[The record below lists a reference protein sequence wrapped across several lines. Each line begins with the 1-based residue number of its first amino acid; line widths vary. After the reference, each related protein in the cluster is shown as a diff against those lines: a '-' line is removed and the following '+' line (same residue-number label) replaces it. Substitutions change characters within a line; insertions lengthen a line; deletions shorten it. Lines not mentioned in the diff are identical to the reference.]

1 MQRRLFIGLPN
12 LALAVLFT
20 LLVGSV
26 GADDRKGDDHTLEG
40 TWDVILQFPEE
51 TCNRSECSCPAN
63 TPNIPIPAL
72 NTFLK
77 GGGMLWTGS
86 ALAVVTGQGRWE
98 RLGRDH
104 YTARFKFYIFDLT
117 SGLSMGRE
125 ELTKDIRLTG
135 PDTFEAT
142 TTYDLFNVSAGGG
155 PIAEGCIIN
164 ETATRFE

>member
-1 MQRRLFIGLPN
+1 MQTRLFTRLPS

-26 GADDRKGDDHTLEG
+26 GADDSKLEG
-40 TWDVILQFPEE
+40 TWDVTLQFPEE
-51 TCNRSECSCPAN
+51 TCNRPECNCPGG

-72 NTFLK
+72 NTFLRH
-77 GGGMLWTGS
+77 GGMLWSGS
-86 ALAVVTGQGRWE
+86 ALAVVTGQGVWE
-98 RLGRDH
+98 RLGH
-104 YTARFKFYIFDLT
+104 NHFMARFKFFIFNLT
-117 SGLSMGRE
+117 SGLSIGRE

-142 TTYDLFNVSAGGG
+142 TTYDLFNVSAGGD